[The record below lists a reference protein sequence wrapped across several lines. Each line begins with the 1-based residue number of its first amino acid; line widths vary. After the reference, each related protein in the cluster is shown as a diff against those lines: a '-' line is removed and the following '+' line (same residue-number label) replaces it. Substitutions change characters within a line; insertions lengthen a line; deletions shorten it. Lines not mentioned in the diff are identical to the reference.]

1 MPSSA
6 MAHRTETTT
15 MPASADHSLLSK
27 AFDWLKARMSRDNEF
42 ALMSPADMH
51 ALATDI
57 GISHNELQQVVH
69 QAGDH
74 SDLMEQMIRARGSRP
89 GGRAPRP
96 QRRPLHGGHLRPLP
110 GIRHLPARTRSRH
123 RCRTQPRILRQ
134 RPRDRRDAGNATATA
149 DPHLKDWFRHNPVWS
164 GNGWWHIVVC
174 LVSIRGVVAQKGS
187 GL

>member
-1 MPSSA
+1 

-57 GISHNELQQVVH
+57 GISHNELQQVVR

-74 SDLMEQMIRARGSRP
+74 SDLMDQMIRARGLDPVAVR
-89 GGRAPRP
+89 RALNGARYMEVTCALCLESGIC
-96 QRRPLHGGHLRPLP
+96 RRELEAGTAAEHSHAFCANA
-110 GIRHLPARTRSRH
+110 PAIDEMLEMQLQPPTRT
-123 RCRTQPRILRQ
+123 
-134 RPRDRRDAGNATATA
+134 
-149 DPHLKDWFRHNPVWS
+149 
-164 GNGWWHIVVC
+164 
-174 LVSIRGVVAQKGS
+174 
-187 GL
+187 